1 MEQSAT
7 QGGLGESR
15 VSPLVIFPDRGMLTT
30 LSLFDVFNLC
40 RYLKPPWF
48 QRSALVFGR
57 RKTHSPTG
65 PLGAHHNAVYMA
77 LQQDYLGRSINEV
90 ILNHFDI
97 ADPSLPTSERVML
110 ESLDVGTSGDLGNML
125 VT

>member
-1 MEQSAT
+1 
-7 QGGLGESR
+7 
-15 VSPLVIFPDRGMLTT
+15 
-30 LSLFDVFNLC
+30 
-40 RYLKPPWF
+40 
-48 QRSALVFGR
+48 
-57 RKTHSPTG
+57 
-65 PLGAHHNAVYMA
+65 MA